1 MISTGVLVLGAGRS
15 GTSTLARALMALG
28 VELGR
33 EFKAPTRKNPR
44 GFFEEVHMLAIA
56 KDVRRQLGL
65 RAEHVRL
72 LGQQDWCN
80 TDLESLREEMTDA
93 IEAAMGDAPVWGFKY
108 ASNGRILPFWMSVF
122 SSMKIRP
129 AFVLAYRNPL
139 SIAASRRKLDADRG
153 DQQKNDLEWL
163 AHVVPYLH
171 LTRGYP
177 LVVVDYDR
185 LVQEPH
191 RELERMAGVLG
202 VVPDPSAVD
211 AFVNGFLSPDLRHN
225 HCDAS
230 ALKTDRTLHP
240 LVRRGALLLEGL
252 TTDLNP
258 PDDTFW
264 DQWAELRQALY
275 EHASQHALVD
285 RLIDQRRRARWW
297 DVVTPLRKAWQAR
310 PLR

>member
-1 MISTGVLVLGAGRS
+1 MTSTGVLVLGAGRS

-33 EFKAPTRKNPR
+33 EFKPPTRKNPR

-56 KDVRRQLGL
+56 KAVRRALGL

-72 LGQQDWCN
+72 LGQQDWCT

-108 ASNGRILPFWMSVF
+108 AGNGRILPFWMSLF

-139 SIAASRRKLDADRG
+139 SIAASRRKLDAVRG
-153 DQQKNDLEWL
+153 EQQKNDLEWL

-171 LTRGYP
+171 LTRGHP
-177 LVVVDYDR
+177 MVVVDYDR
-185 LVQEPH
+185 LVQEPQV
-191 RELERMAGVLG
+191 ELDRMARVLG

-211 AFVNGFLSPDLRHN
+211 AFVNGFLSPELRHN
-225 HCDAS
+225 RFDAR
-230 ALKTDRTLHP
+230 ALESDRTLHP

-252 TTDLNP
+252 TTGSVP
-258 PDDTFW
+258 PDDGFW
-264 DQWAELRQALY
+264 DEWAELRQALY

-297 DVVTPLRKAWQAR
+297 DVVTPLRQAWQAR